1 MKNCRWMEIWLQGV
15 KFHGVMMMKEYG
27 NFIDVSNHAKQRGA
41 AVDELLPPHIHYL
54 TSPNPEP

>member
-1 MKNCRWMEIWLQGV
+1 MEIWLQGV